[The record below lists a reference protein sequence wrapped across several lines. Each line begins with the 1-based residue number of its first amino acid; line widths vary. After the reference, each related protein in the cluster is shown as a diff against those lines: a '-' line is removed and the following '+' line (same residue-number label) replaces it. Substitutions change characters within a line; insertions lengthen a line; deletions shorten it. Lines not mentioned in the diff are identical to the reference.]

1 MPQAGGMSASGV
13 RLAEAARP
21 ALRVSLFY
29 TAYFAMV
36 GVYQPFFPLWLESR
50 GLDAP
55 QIAWAMAAG
64 MWLRVAV
71 NPAVMRIVEWRGER
85 RRYAFRFAAASV
97 AVAACFPLAEGFWP
111 VLGLV
116 LLFALAHG
124 PTLPLSDNIAL
135 LTARARGLDYGR
147 MRVWGS
153 VAFIL
158 ASTAGGW
165 VLAGR
170 SDTAIV
176 AAMVGGLALAAAA
189 AAALPD
195 ARPEARRASRHAA
208 GRLLA
213 DGGFLLCAGAVACN
227 MASHAVL
234 MGFGTLHWE
243 DAGHGKEVIGPLWAV
258 GVVSEVA
265 LFALGNRIVDRL
277 GIAGL
282 IALGASAA
290 MLRWAGTALTTD
302 LWLLAPVQM
311 LHGFTFAATH
321 LGGMVYLQR
330 HIPPEI
336 SATAQGFYSSYAMG
350 GAMGLALLAAGP
362 LYERFGGDAFWFMAA
377 LSACSLLLAGVLAR
391 RMRRKPQRA

>member
-1 MPQAGGMSASGV
+1 MSTSRV
-13 RLAEAARP
+13 RMAETTRP
-21 ALRVSLFY
+21 ALRISLFY

-50 GLDAP
+50 GLDASD
-55 QIAWAMAAG
+55 IAWVMAAS

-71 NPAVMRIVEWRGER
+71 NPAVMRFADWQGER
-85 RRYAFRFAAASV
+85 RRYAMGFAIASV

-116 LLFALAHG
+116 LLFALTHG

-165 VLAGR
+165 ALAGR
-170 SDTAIV
+170 GDEAIV
-176 AAMVGGLALAAAA
+176 AAMVGGLLLVAAA

-195 ARPEARRASRHAA
+195 ARPETRHASRGAV
-208 GRLLA
+208 GRLLC
-213 DGGFLLCAGAVACN
+213 DTGFLLCAAAIALN

-234 MGFGTLHWE
+234 MGFGTIHWE
-243 DAGHGKEVIGPLWAV
+243 AAGHGKDVIGPLWAV
-258 GVVSEVA
+258 GVISEVA
-265 LFALGNRIVDRL
+265 LFALGNRIADRI

-282 IALGASAA
+282 IALGASAG

-321 LGGMVYLQR
+321 LGGMTWLQR
-330 HIPPEI
+330 HVAPEI
-336 SATAQGFYSSYAMG
+336 SGTAQGLYSSIAMG
-350 GAMGLALLAAGP
+350 GATGLMLVFSGP

-391 RMRRKPQRA
+391 RMRGLQRSA

>member
-1 MPQAGGMSASGV
+1 MSTSRV
-13 RLAEAARP
+13 RQAEAARP
-21 ALRVSLFY
+21 ALRISLFY

-55 QIAWAMAAG
+55 EIAWVIAASI
-64 MWLRVAV
+64 WLRVAV
-71 NPAVMRIVEWRGER
+71 NPAVMVFADWQGER
-85 RRYAFRFAAASV
+85 RRYALRFAVASV

-135 LTARARGLDYGR
+135 LTARSRRLDYGR
-147 MRVWGS
+147 LRVWGS
-153 VAFIL
+153 VAFIV
-158 ASTAGGW
+158 ASTGGGW
-165 VLAGR
+165 ALAGR
-170 SDTAIV
+170 GDDAIV
-176 AAMVGGLALAAAA
+176 AAMVAGLAWVALATAV
-189 AAALPD
+189 LPD
-195 ARPEARRASRHAA
+195 ARSQAQRAIWRAA
-208 GRLLA
+208 GGLLR
-213 DGGFLLCAGAVACN
+213 DTGFLLCVAAIACN

-234 MGFGTLHWE
+234 MGFGTIHWE
-243 DAGHGKEVIGPLWAV
+243 EAGYDKDITGPLWAV
-258 GVVSEVA
+258 GVISEVA
-265 LFALGNRIVDRL
+265 LFALGKRVVDRL

-282 IALGASAA
+282 IALGAAAA

-321 LGGMVYLQR
+321 LGGMTYLQR
-330 HIPPEI
+330 HVPPEI
-336 SATAQGFYSSYAMG
+336 SATAQGLYSSLAMG
-350 GAMGLALLAAGP
+350 GAVGLALVVSGP

-377 LSACSLLLAGVLAR
+377 LSACSLLLAGVLSR
-391 RMRRKPQRA
+391 RMRRQQRAG

>member
-1 MPQAGGMSASGV
+1 MSTSRV
-13 RLAEAARP
+13 RIPEIARP
-21 ALRVSLFY
+21 ALRISLFY

-50 GLDAP
+50 GLGASE
-55 QIAWAMAAG
+55 IAWAMAAS

-71 NPAVMRIVEWRGER
+71 NPAVMRFADWRGER
-85 RRYAFRFAAASV
+85 RRYALRFAIASV
-97 AVAACFPLAEGFWP
+97 AVAACFPLAQGFWP
-111 VLGLV
+111 VLAVV

-135 LTARARGLDYGR
+135 LTARARRLDYGR
-147 MRVWGS
+147 LRVWGS

-158 ASTAGGW
+158 ASTGGGW
-165 VLAGR
+165 ALAGR
-170 SDTAIV
+170 GDEAIV
-176 AAMVGGLALAAAA
+176 VALVGGLVLVAVATAT
-189 AAALPD
+189 LPD
-195 ARPEARRASRHAA
+195 TRPESRRASRRAV
-208 GRLLA
+208 GRLLR
-213 DGGFLLCAGAVACN
+213 DTGFLLCTSAIACN

-243 DAGHGKEVIGPLWAV
+243 AAGHDKDIIGPLWAV
-258 GVVSEVA
+258 GVISEVA

-277 GIAGL
+277 GIAGM

-321 LGGMVYLQR
+321 LGGMTWLQR
-330 HIPPEI
+330 HIAPEI
-336 SATAQGFYSSYAMG
+336 SATAQGLYSSFAIA
-350 GAMGLALLAAGP
+350 GATGLALVFSGP
-362 LYERFGGDAFWFMAA
+362 LYERFGGGAFWFMAA
-377 LSACSLLLAGVLAR
+377 LSACSLLLAAALAR
-391 RMRRKPQRA
+391 RMRRRT

>member
-1 MPQAGGMSASGV
+1 MSTSRV
-13 RLAEAARP
+13 RMAETARP
-21 ALRVSLFY
+21 ALRISLFY
-29 TAYFAMV
+29 TAYFTMV

-50 GLDAP
+50 GLDATD
-55 QIAWAMAAG
+55 IAWVMAASIF
-64 MWLRVAV
+64 LRVAV
-71 NPAVMRIVEWRGER
+71 NPGVMLFADWRGER
-85 RRYAFRFAAASV
+85 RRYAFRFALASV

-135 LTARARGLDYGR
+135 LTARARRLDYGR

-165 VLAGR
+165 ALAGR
-170 SDTAIV
+170 GDEAIV
-176 AAMVGGLALAAAA
+176 AAMVAGLLLVAAATA
-189 AAALPD
+189 TLPD
-195 ARPEARRASRHAA
+195 ARPETPPGARRAMRRTL
-208 GRLLA
+208 GRLVR
-213 DGGFLLCAGAVACN
+213 DPGFLLCTGAIAFN

-234 MGFGTLHWE
+234 MGYGTIHWE
-243 DAGHGKEVIGPLWAV
+243 KAGYDKDITGPLWAV
-258 GVVSEVA
+258 GVISEVA
-265 LFALGNRIVDRL
+265 LFALGNRVVNRL

-321 LGGMVYLQR
+321 LGGMIYLQR
-330 HIPPEI
+330 HVPPEI
-336 SATAQGFYSSYAMG
+336 SATAQGLYSSIAMG
-350 GAMGLALLAAGP
+350 GALGCALLAAGP
-362 LYERFGGDAFWFMAA
+362 LYESFGGDAFWFMST

-391 RMRRKPQRA
+391 RMRRSTPPQG

>member
-1 MPQAGGMSASGV
+1 MSTSRV
-13 RLAEAARP
+13 RIPEIARP

-50 GLDAP
+50 GLGASE
-55 QIAWAMAAG
+55 IAWAMAAS

-71 NPAVMRIVEWRGER
+71 NPTVMRFADWRGER
-85 RRYAFRFAAASV
+85 RRYALRFAIASV
-97 AVAACFPLAEGFWP
+97 AVAACFPLAQGFWP
-111 VLGLV
+111 VLAVV

-135 LTARARGLDYGR
+135 LTARARRLDYGR
-147 MRVWGS
+147 LRVWGS

-158 ASTAGGW
+158 ASTGGGW
-165 VLAGR
+165 ALAGR
-170 SDTAIV
+170 GDEAIIV
-176 AAMVGGLALAAAA
+176 ALVGGLVLVAVATAT
-189 AAALPD
+189 LPD
-195 ARPEARRASRHAA
+195 TRPESRRASRRAV
-208 GRLLA
+208 GRLLR
-213 DGGFLLCAGAVACN
+213 DTGFLLCTSAIACN

-243 DAGHGKEVIGPLWAV
+243 AAGHDKDIIGPLWAV
-258 GVVSEVA
+258 GVISEVA

-277 GIAGL
+277 GIAGM

-321 LGGMVYLQR
+321 LGGMTWLQR

-336 SATAQGFYSSYAMG
+336 SATAQGLYSSFAMA
-350 GAMGLALLAAGP
+350 GATGLALVFSGP
-362 LYERFGGDAFWFMAA
+362 LYERFGGGAFWFMAV
-377 LSACSLLLAGVLAR
+377 LSACSLLLAAVLAR
-391 RMRRKPQRA
+391 RMRRPQRPV

>member
-1 MPQAGGMSASGV
+1 MNTSQV
-13 RLAEAARP
+13 RIPEIARP
-21 ALRVSLFY
+21 ALRISLFY

-50 GLDAP
+50 GLGATE
-55 QIAWAMAAG
+55 IAWAMAAS

-71 NPAVMRIVEWRGER
+71 NPAVMRFADWRGER
-85 RRYAFRFAAASV
+85 RRYALRFAIASV
-97 AVAACFPLAEGFWP
+97 AVAACFPLAQGFWP
-111 VLGLV
+111 VLAVV

-135 LTARARGLDYGR
+135 LTARARRLDYGR
-147 MRVWGS
+147 LRVWGS

-158 ASTAGGW
+158 ASTGGGW

-170 SDTAIV
+170 GDEAIIV
-176 AAMVGGLALAAAA
+176 ALVGGLVLVAVATAT
-189 AAALPD
+189 LPD
-195 ARPEARRASRHAA
+195 TRPEARRSSRRAV
-208 GRLLA
+208 GRLLR
-213 DGGFLLCAGAVACN
+213 DTGFLLCTSAIACN

-243 DAGHGKEVIGPLWAV
+243 AAGHDKDIIGPLWAV
-258 GVVSEVA
+258 GVISEVA

-277 GIAGL
+277 GIAGM

-321 LGGMVYLQR
+321 LGGMTWLQR

-336 SATAQGFYSSYAMG
+336 SATAQGLYSSFAMA
-350 GAMGLALLAAGP
+350 GATGLALVFSGP
-362 LYERFGGDAFWFMAA
+362 LYERFGGDAFWFMAV
-377 LSACSLLLAGVLAR
+377 LSACSLLLAAVLAR
-391 RMRRKPQRA
+391 RMRRTQQPG

>member
-1 MPQAGGMSASGV
+1 MSTSRV
-13 RLAEAARP
+13 RLTETARP
-21 ALRVSLFY
+21 ALRISLFY

-55 QIAWAMAAG
+55 DIAWVMAAS

-71 NPAVMRIVEWRGER
+71 NPAVMRFADWRGDR
-85 RRYAFRFAAASV
+85 KRYAVGFAIASV
-97 AVAACFPLAEGFWP
+97 AVAACFPLADGFWP

-135 LTARARGLDYGR
+135 LTARARGFDYGR

-158 ASTAGGW
+158 ASTTGGW
-165 VLAGR
+165 ALAGR
-170 SDTAIV
+170 GDEAIV
-176 AAMVGGLALAAAA
+176 LAMVGGLLLVAAA

-195 ARPEARRASRHAA
+195 ARPEARRASRRAV
-208 GRLLA
+208 GRLLR
-213 DGGFLLCAGAVACN
+213 DTGFLLCAAAIALN

-234 MGFGTLHWE
+234 MGFGTIHWE
-243 DAGHGKEVIGPLWAV
+243 AAGHGKDVIGPLWAV
-258 GVVSEVA
+258 GVISEVA
-265 LFALGNRIVDRL
+265 LFALGNRIADRL

-321 LGGMVYLQR
+321 LGGMTWLQR
-330 HIPPEI
+330 HVAPEI
-336 SATAQGFYSSYAMG
+336 SATAQGLYSSIAMG
-350 GAMGLALLAAGP
+350 GATGLMLVLSGP
-362 LYERFGGDAFWFMAA
+362 LYDRFGGDAFWFMAA
-377 LSACSLLLAGVLAR
+377 LSACSLLLAAALAR
-391 RMRRKPQRA
+391 RMRRGAQPGA

>member
-1 MPQAGGMSASGV
+1 MSTSRV
-13 RLAEAARP
+13 RLAETARP
-21 ALRVSLFY
+21 ALRISLFY

-55 QIAWAMAAG
+55 QIGWVVAAS
-64 MWLRVAV
+64 MWLRVVV
-71 NPAVMRIVEWRGER
+71 NPAVMRFADWRGER
-85 RRYAFRFAAASV
+85 RRYALRFAIASV

-111 VLGLV
+111 VLVVV

-135 LTARARGLDYGR
+135 LTARARRLDYGR
-147 MRVWGS
+147 LRVWGS

-158 ASTAGGW
+158 ASTTGGW
-165 VLAGR
+165 ALAGR
-170 SDTAIV
+170 SDEAIV
-176 AAMVGGLALAAAA
+176 AALVGGLILVAAATA
-189 AAALPD
+189 TLPD
-195 ARPEARRASRHAA
+195 ARPEARRGSRRAI
-208 GRLLA
+208 GRLLG
-213 DGGFLLCAGAVACN
+213 DTGFLLCAAAIACN

-234 MGFGTLHWE
+234 IGFGTLHWE
-243 DAGHGKEVIGPLWAV
+243 AAGHDKDIIGPLWAV

-265 LFALGNRIVDRL
+265 LFALGSRIVDRL

-321 LGGMVYLQR
+321 LGGMTWLQR
-330 HIPPEI
+330 HVAPEI
-336 SATAQGFYSSYAMG
+336 SATAQGLYSSIAMG
-350 GAMGLALLAAGP
+350 GATGLALVASGP

-391 RMRRKPQRA
+391 RMRRPQRTV

>member
-1 MPQAGGMSASGV
+1 MNTSQV
-13 RLAEAARP
+13 RIPEIARP
-21 ALRVSLFY
+21 ALRISLFY

-50 GLDAP
+50 GLGAP
-55 QIAWAMAAG
+55 EIAWAMAAS

-71 NPAVMRIVEWRGER
+71 NPAVMRFADWRGER
-85 RRYAFRFAAASV
+85 RRYALRFAIASV
-97 AVAACFPLAEGFWP
+97 AVAACFPLAQGFWP
-111 VLGLV
+111 VLAVV

-135 LTARARGLDYGR
+135 LTARARRLDYGR
-147 MRVWGS
+147 LRVWGS

-158 ASTAGGW
+158 ASTGGGW

-170 SDTAIV
+170 GDEAIV
-176 AAMVGGLALAAAA
+176 VALVGGLVLVAVATAT
-189 AAALPD
+189 LPD
-195 ARPEARRASRHAA
+195 TRPEARRSSRRAV
-208 GRLLA
+208 GRLLR
-213 DGGFLLCAGAVACN
+213 DTGFLLCTSAIACN

-243 DAGHGKEVIGPLWAV
+243 AAGHDKDIIGPLWAV
-258 GVVSEVA
+258 GVISEVA

-277 GIAGL
+277 GIAGM

-321 LGGMVYLQR
+321 LGGMTWLQR

-336 SATAQGFYSSYAMG
+336 SATAQGLYSSFAMA
-350 GAMGLALLAAGP
+350 GATGLALVFSGP
-362 LYERFGGDAFWFMAA
+362 LYERFGGDAFWFMAV
-377 LSACSLLLAGVLAR
+377 LSACSLLLAAVLAR
-391 RMRRKPQRA
+391 RMRRTQQPG

>member
-1 MPQAGGMSASGV
+1 MITSRV
-13 RLAEAARP
+13 RLAETARP
-21 ALRVSLFY
+21 ALRISLFY

-50 GLDAP
+50 GLGAP
-55 QIAWAMAAG
+55 EIAWVMAAS

-71 NPAVMRIVEWRGER
+71 NPAVMRYADWRGER
-85 RRYAFRFAAASV
+85 RRYALGFAVASV
-97 AVAACFPLAEGFWP
+97 AVAACLPLAEGFWP
-111 VLGLV
+111 VFLLV

-135 LTARARGLDYGR
+135 LTARARRLDYGR

-165 VLAGR
+165 ALAGR
-170 SDTAIV
+170 GDEAIV
-176 AAMVGGLALAAAA
+176 AAMVGGLLLVAAAT
-189 AAALPD
+189 AALPD
-195 ARPEARRASRHAA
+195 ARPETRRTSRHAI
-208 GRLLA
+208 GRLMT
-213 DGGFLLCAGAVACN
+213 DTGFLLCSAAIACN

-234 MGFGTLHWE
+234 IGFGTLHWE
-243 DAGHGKEVIGPLWAV
+243 AAGHDKDVIGPLWAV
-258 GVVSEVA
+258 GVISEVA
-265 LFALGNRIVDRL
+265 LFALGSRVVDRL

-302 LWLLAPVQM
+302 LWLLAPVQV

-321 LGGMVYLQR
+321 LGGMTWLQR
-330 HIPPEI
+330 HVAPEI
-336 SATAQGFYSSYAMG
+336 SATAQGLYSSIAMG
-350 GAMGLALLAAGP
+350 GSTGLALVVSGP
-362 LYERFGGDAFWFMAA
+362 LYERFGGDAFWFMMA

-391 RMRRKPQRA
+391 RMRRPQPTV

>member
-1 MPQAGGMSASGV
+1 MSTSRVRQA
-13 RLAEAARP
+13 ETARP
-21 ALRVSLFY
+21 ALRISFFY

-55 QIAWAMAAG
+55 QIAWVIAASI
-64 MWLRVAV
+64 WLRVAF
-71 NPAVMRIVEWRGER
+71 NPAVMVFVDWQGER
-85 RRYAFRFAAASV
+85 RRYALRFAVASV

-135 LTARARGLDYGR
+135 LTARSRRLDYGR
-147 MRVWGS
+147 LRVWGS
-153 VAFIL
+153 VAFIV
-158 ASTAGGW
+158 ASTGGGW
-165 VLAGR
+165 ALAGR
-170 SDTAIV
+170 GDDAIV
-176 AAMVGGLALAAAA
+176 AAMVAGLAWVALATAV
-189 AAALPD
+189 LPD
-195 ARPEARRASRHAA
+195 ARSQAQRAIWRAA
-208 GRLLA
+208 GGLLR
-213 DGGFLLCAGAVACN
+213 DTGFLLCVAAIACN

-234 MGFGTLHWE
+234 MGFGTIHWE
-243 DAGHGKEVIGPLWAV
+243 EAGYDKDITGPLWAV
-258 GVVSEVA
+258 GVISEVA
-265 LFALGNRIVDRL
+265 LFALGKRVVDRL

-282 IALGASAA
+282 IALGAAAA

-321 LGGMVYLQR
+321 LGGMTYLQR
-330 HIPPEI
+330 HVPPEI
-336 SATAQGFYSSYAMG
+336 SATAQGLYSSLAMG
-350 GAMGLALLAAGP
+350 GAVGLALVVSGP

-377 LSACSLLLAGVLAR
+377 LSACSLLLAGVLSR
-391 RMRRKPQRA
+391 RMRRQQRTG

>member
-1 MPQAGGMSASGV
+1 MSVSRV
-13 RLAEAARP
+13 RLAETARP
-21 ALRVSLFY
+21 ALRISLFY

-55 QIAWAMAAG
+55 DIAWVMAAS

-71 NPAVMRIVEWRGER
+71 NPAVMRFADWQGER
-85 RRYAFRFAAASV
+85 RRFAVGFAVASV

-135 LTARARGLDYGR
+135 LTARARRLDYGR

-165 VLAGR
+165 ALARR
-170 SDTAIV
+170 SDEAIV
-176 AAMVGGLALAAAA
+176 AALVGGLLLVAFA

-195 ARPEARRASRHAA
+195 ARPETRRTSRRAI
-208 GRLLA
+208 GRLLR
-213 DGGFLLCAGAVACN
+213 DTGFLLCASAIALN

-234 MGFGTLHWE
+234 MGFGTIHWE
-243 DAGHGKEVIGPLWAV
+243 AAGHGKDVIGPLWAV
-258 GVVSEVA
+258 GVISEVA
-265 LFALGNRIVDRL
+265 LFALGNRVVDRL

-321 LGGMVYLQR
+321 LGGMAWLQR
-330 HIPPEI
+330 HVAPEI
-336 SATAQGFYSSYAMG
+336 SATAQGLYSSFAMA
-350 GAMGLALLAAGP
+350 GATGLALVASGP
-362 LYERFGGDAFWFMAA
+362 LYAQFGGDAFWFMAA
-377 LSACSLLLAGVLAR
+377 LSACSLILAAVLAR
-391 RMRRKPQRA
+391 RMRRRPSLP

>member
-1 MPQAGGMSASGV
+1 MSTSRV
-13 RLAEAARP
+13 RLSQTARP
-21 ALRVSLFY
+21 ALRISLFY

-55 QIAWAMAAG
+55 QIGSVVAAS
-64 MWLRVAV
+64 MWLRVVV
-71 NPAVMRIVEWRGER
+71 NPAVMLFADWQGER
-85 RRYAFRFAAASV
+85 KRFAVGFAMASV
-97 AVAACFPLAEGFWP
+97 AVAACFPLVEGFWP

-135 LTARARGLDYGR
+135 LTARARRLDYGR

-165 VLAGR
+165 ALAGQ
-170 SDTAIV
+170 DDEAIV
-176 AAMVGGLALAAAA
+176 AAMVGGLVLVALAAT
-189 AAALPD
+189 ALPD
-195 ARPEARRASRHAA
+195 ARPEARAEARRAMRGAFSRLV
-208 GRLLA
+208 R
-213 DGGFLLCAGAVACN
+213 DTNFLLCAAAIACN

-234 MGFGTLHWE
+234 MGFGTIHWE
-243 DAGHGKEVIGPLWAV
+243 AAGHGKDIIGPLWAV
-258 GVVSEVA
+258 GVISEVA
-265 LFALGNRIVDRL
+265 LFALGNRVVDRL

-321 LGGMVYLQR
+321 LGGMIYLQR

-336 SATAQGFYSSYAMG
+336 SATAQGLYSSIAMG
-350 GAMGLALLAAGP
+350 GALGLVLLASGP
-362 LYERFGGDAFWFMAA
+362 LYDRFGGDAFWFMAV
-377 LSACSLLLAGVLAR
+377 LSACSLLLAGVLGR
-391 RMRRKPQRA
+391 RMRRPQQPG

>member
-1 MPQAGGMSASGV
+1 MSTSRVRQA
-13 RLAEAARP
+13 ETARP
-21 ALRVSLFY
+21 ALRISFFY

-55 QIAWAMAAG
+55 QIAWVIAASI
-64 MWLRVAV
+64 WLRVAV
-71 NPAVMRIVEWRGER
+71 NPAVMVFADWQGER
-85 RRYAFRFAAASV
+85 RRYALRFAVASV

-135 LTARARGLDYGR
+135 LTARSRRLDYGR
-147 MRVWGS
+147 LRVWGS
-153 VAFIL
+153 VAFIV
-158 ASTAGGW
+158 ASTGGGW
-165 VLAGR
+165 ALAGR
-170 SDTAIV
+170 GDDAIV
-176 AAMVGGLALAAAA
+176 AAMVAGLAWVALATAV
-189 AAALPD
+189 LPD
-195 ARPEARRASRHAA
+195 ARSQAQRAIWRAA
-208 GRLLA
+208 GGLLR
-213 DGGFLLCAGAVACN
+213 DTGFLLCVAAIACN

-234 MGFGTLHWE
+234 MGFGTIHWE
-243 DAGHGKEVIGPLWAV
+243 EAGYDKDITGPLWAV
-258 GVVSEVA
+258 GVISEVA
-265 LFALGNRIVDRL
+265 LFALGKRVVDRL

-282 IALGASAA
+282 IALGAAAA

-321 LGGMVYLQR
+321 LGGMTYLQR
-330 HIPPEI
+330 HVPPEI
-336 SATAQGFYSSYAMG
+336 SATAQGLYSSLAMG
-350 GAMGLALLAAGP
+350 GAVGLALVVSGP

-377 LSACSLLLAGVLAR
+377 LSACSLLLAGVLSR
-391 RMRRKPQRA
+391 RMRRQQRTG